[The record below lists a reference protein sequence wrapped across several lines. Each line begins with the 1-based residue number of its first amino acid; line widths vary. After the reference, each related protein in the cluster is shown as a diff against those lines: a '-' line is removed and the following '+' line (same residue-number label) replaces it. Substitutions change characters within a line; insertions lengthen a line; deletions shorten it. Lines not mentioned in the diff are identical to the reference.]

1 MLAWNSWGRQFP
13 VRELWGGGWVGI
25 AFTNPQHRSWE
36 LRSVQGNRALW
47 TQHMWAPRSAKDA
60 ETAELG
66 VHGAGRFLVVPS
78 VLDPT

>member
-1 MLAWNSWGRQFP
+1 M
-13 VRELWGGGWVGI
+13 RELWGVGWVGI
-25 AFTNPQHRSWE
+25 TFTNPQHRSWE

-47 TQHMWAPRSAKDA
+47 TQHMWAPRSAKDV

-66 VHGAGRFLVVPS
+66 VPGAGRFLLVPS